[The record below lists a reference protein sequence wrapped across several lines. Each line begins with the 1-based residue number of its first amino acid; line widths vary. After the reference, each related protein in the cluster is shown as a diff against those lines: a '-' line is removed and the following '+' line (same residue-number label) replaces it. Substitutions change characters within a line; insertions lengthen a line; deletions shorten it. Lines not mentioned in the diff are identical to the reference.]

1 MSEKALAERE
11 QTDVD
16 YRVAVAYTVPIEV
29 IVDVR
34 EGAVAR
40 AVAVHEGIAL
50 DDEEGARQETNLHP
64 IPSAV
69 ARRAIEIAEAGNWPV
84 WEHGY

>member
-1 MSEKALAERE
+1 MSEKALAKRE
-11 QTDVD
+11 QIDTD

-29 IVDVR
+29 IVDLR
-34 EGAVAR
+34 DGTVAR
-40 AVAVHEGIAL
+40 AVAIHEGIAL
-50 DDEEGARQETNLHP
+50 DEEVGARQETSLHP

-69 ARRAIEIAEAGNWPV
+69 AKRAIEIAEAGDWPV

>member
-1 MSEKALAERE
+1 MSKQMLTKRE

-16 YRVAVAYTVPIEV
+16 YRVAVAYSVPVEV
-29 IVDVR
+29 IVDLQ
-34 EGAVAR
+34 EGEVQR
-40 AVAVHEGIAL
+40 AVVIHEGIAL
-50 DDEEGARQETNLHP
+50 DQEEGARQENSLHP

-69 ARRAIEIAEAGNWPV
+69 AKCAIEIAETRDWPV

>member
-1 MSEKALAERE
+1 MSQQALAERE

-29 IVDVR
+29 IVDVK
-34 EGAVAR
+34 EGKVQR
-40 AVAVHEGIAL
+40 AVVIHEGIAL
-50 DDEEGARQETNLHP
+50 DQEEGARQETNLHP

-69 ARRAIEIAEAGNWPV
+69 AKRAVEIAEAGDWPV

>member
-11 QTDVD
+11 QIDVD

-34 EGAVAR
+34 EGRVAR
-40 AVAVHEGIAL
+40 AVAMHEGIAL
-50 DDEEGARQETNLHP
+50 DDEEGARQESNLHP

>member
-1 MSEKALAERE
+1 MSEKMLAERE

-29 IVDVR
+29 IVDLQ
-34 EGAVAR
+34 EGTVAR
-40 AVAVHEGIAL
+40 AVAIHEGISL
-50 DDEEGARQETNLHP
+50 DHEEGARQESTLHP

-69 ARRAIEIAEAGNWPV
+69 AKRAIEIAEAGDWPV
-84 WEHGY
+84 WEHGF